1 MPGSIMQRNTKS
13 YRFAG
18 AIHIFSLLCCFL
30 YIITVSDTKTNTVEK
45 SVGEGEITPEACE
58 GKIINA
64 TSINTKCFRIDQAEV
79 CSKYCVKV
87 GEKRCG
93 GTKGVSLYYQC
104 TNKQNGSKKAC
115 CCEFKCEPAKKPLSE
130 IKKQFTKMKGD
141 KSGLPRSNIVTSKE
155 DTDTVI
161 SDQETQESPGL
172 GSYGDPFE
180 PENVNDGHF
189 KKRR

>member
-1 MPGSIMQRNTKS
+1 MQKNTKS
-13 YRFAG
+13 YIFAN
-18 AIHIFSLLCCFL
+18 ASHIFFVLCCFV
-30 YIITVSDTKTNTVEK
+30 YIITASDVKTNTVEI
-45 SVGEGEITPEACE
+45 SVGEVAVTPEACE
-58 GKIINA
+58 GKILNA
-64 TSINTKCFRIDQAEV
+64 TNINTKCFRIDQAEV

-93 GTKGVSLYYQC
+93 GTKGVSLHYQC

-115 CCEFKCEPAKKPLSE
+115 CCEFKCESAKELPRK

-141 KSGLPRSNIVTSKE
+141 KSVPPRPNIVTSKE
-155 DTDTVI
+155 NKDIVG
-161 SDQETQESPGL
+161 SSQETKESPGL

-180 PENVNDGHF
+180 PEDVNDGHL